1 MNEIDISDESL
12 LRWHYTNVAQQE
24 FDYTRREAEVEFR
37 TDHVKVKKFPTQ
49 RDAFFAAIRKL
60 LRSK

>member
-1 MNEIDISDESL
+1 MDIDTSNESL

-37 TDHVKVKKFPTQ
+37 TDYYKVRKFPTH
-49 RDAFFAAIRKL
+49 RESFFSAIRKL
-60 LRSK
+60 LRSKS

>member
-1 MNEIDISDESL
+1 MDIDTSDEAL
-12 LRWHYTNVAQQE
+12 IRWHYTNIAQEE

-37 TDHVKVKKFPTQ
+37 TDYLKVRKFPVK
-49 RDAFFAAIRKL
+49 RAAFFSAVRKL